1 MAPKK
6 RRIDMRYAATKCELS
21 SDGKGHILITGPYWD
36 DPARSRT
43 VTVNSADFHDYQ
55 DGKIKYIQ
63 DAFPY
68 LSSDDR
74 EFLIS
79 GMSPEG
85 WEKTFGKD
93 E

>member
-1 MAPKK
+1 
-6 RRIDMRYAATKCELS
+6 MRWAHAKCRFNVTG
-21 SDGKGHILITGPYWD
+21 DKVKIVGPYFD
-36 DPARSRT
+36 DPGRTRT
-43 VTVNSADFHDYQ
+43 VTVNVVDFEAYAN
-55 DGKIKYIQ
+55 GTKRYVQ

-85 WEKTFGKD
+85 WEETFGKD